1 MTSRVEGVGGKH
13 DLYGAQGQ
21 HSLTADTGTAP
32 LARLQ
37 EVMASNSTA
46 LDHFRRS
53 LVKFTAQGLDEASL
67 QRCRDRIEHLE
78 QENQTIYQ
86 EMQRPALDIAGLQRS
101 CGASATSVGELEAAM
116 LKQMAKTPRMQ
127 YTANVI
133 KKALGG
139 VVFDVNMLSSNFE
152 GLIENIERCNFKL
165 CQQLRLTTSQRE
177 TALQAIDAR
186 YGFHIHMNTQIIDP
200 RFSPQP
206 STPQGGP
213 LWAGPYAGN
222 VWTTVYPPGYD
233 VYLRERSKVHAHA
246 AELSAV
252 FSINIRCNEELV
264 AQLRCQHEQGEFH
277 EIYRMQEQRLALMDR
292 SDRNSFH

>member
-1 MTSRVEGVGGKH
+1 MTPRVEGVGGKN
-13 DLYGAQGQ
+13 DPYGAQSQ
-21 HSLTADTGTAP
+21 HSLTADTETAS

-67 QRCRDRIEHLE
+67 QRCRDRIEQLE

-86 EMQRPALDIAGLQRS
+86 EMQRPALDIAGLQGP
-101 CGASATSVGELEAAM
+101 CGASATGVGELEAAM

-133 KKALGG
+133 KEALGG

-152 GLIENIERCNFKL
+152 GLIENIERCNLKL

-186 YGFHIHMNTQIIDP
+186 YGFHTHMNTQIIDP
-200 RFSPQP
+200 RFSPQA
-206 STPQGGP
+206 ST
-213 LWAGPYAGN
+213 GPYGGN
-222 VWTTVYPPGYD
+222 VWTTEYPPGYD
-233 VYLRERSKVHAHA
+233 VYLRERSEVHAHA

-252 FSINIRCNEELV
+252 FSINIRRNEELV